1 MQPMA
6 MGLLDWPTNSRS
18 FYSKFVYT
26 VFLLQKDFLYENR
39 KKSLLI
45 IVDNFFSRDLNN
57 YFRLHICLSFRQS
70 VGRFVTLYNFPFL
83 QLYHKMWLIK
93 VAWHAIRVKTC
104 IFGHPATP
112 EAHKARQNWAT
123 ITIIGKV
130 KQSYV
135 YQNYP
140 LCFITSPVLVTS
152 SCVC

>member
-26 VFLLQKDFLYENR
+26 VFLLQKDFLYEIEKNLFWLLLTIS
-39 KKSLLI
+39 SLKIWI
-45 IVDNFFSRDLNN
+45 IISNFTSASPSSV
-57 YFRLHICLSFRQS
+57 CLSHF
-70 VGRFVTLYNFPFL
+70 TIFPFL
-83 QLYHKMWLIK
+83 QLQHKMWLIK

-135 YQNYP
+135 YKNFP